1 MNTIWSGGVQ
11 GIGTLYES
19 RALRFHDRFMGQ
31 YVSAFAI
38 PDGAHILEIGC
49 GPGALA
55 QSLKR
60 WYPAA
65 SVTGIDRDTAFI
77 DYARQIAPDITF
89 LEGDATALD
98 FPDASFDVTISNT
111 VSEHVPTEAFYRE
124 QYRVLKPGGVCLM
137 LSARRG
143 VNIKAPC
150 LRASSEIEDEVWSRT
165 EEVCKAFDEQHSVG
179 AWSKNEM
186 QHPLAMAE
194 YGFRDVTTDYAVINL
209 TPDDPRMPREM
220 ALAIF
225 SEQRREALDA
235 ISYLPNVAGSLV
247 RPDELDEMRRQ
258 VNMRHD
264 RRIALYNAGEK
275 QWDTTVCVTM
285 IVRGVK

>member
-11 GIGTLYES
+11 GTGTLYQS
-19 RALRFHDRFMGQ
+19 RALRFHDRFMDSYTGP
-31 YVSAFAI
+31 FAI
-38 PDGAHILEIGC
+38 PGDARILEIGC

-60 WYPAA
+60 WYPAV

-77 DYARQIAPDITF
+77 DFARQIAPDIAF
-89 LEGDATALD
+89 LEGDATALG
-98 FPDASFDVTISNT
+98 FQDASFDVTISNT
-111 VSEHVPTEAFYRE
+111 VSEHVPTEDFYRE

-150 LRASSEIEDEVWSRT
+150 LRASSAIEDEVWSRT
-165 EEVCKAFDEQHSVG
+165 EEVCKAYDEQNSVG
-179 AWSKNEM
+179 AWGKNEM
-186 QHPLAMAE
+186 QHPLAIAE

-225 SEQRREALDA
+225 SEQRQEALDA
-235 ISYLPNVAGSLV
+235 IGYLPNVAGSLV
-247 RPDELDEMRRQ
+247 HPDELDEMRRQ
-258 VNMRHD
+258 VNMRFD
-264 RRIALYNAGEK
+264 QRIALYNAGEK